1 MFPLGFGETTCC
13 KGVTMFKTLS
23 NRFFVLMLI
32 FGLVAC
38 GGGGSESTSSTS
50 VATAS
55 LVLPQQLEVV
65 TNETE

>member
-1 MFPLGFGETTCC
+1 
-13 KGVTMFKTLS
+13 MFKAITNSFL
-23 NRFFVLMLI
+23 VLMLT
-32 FGLVAC
+32 FGLAAC
-38 GGGGSESTSSTS
+38 GGGGDGGSGASSPQ

>member
-1 MFPLGFGETTCC
+1 
-13 KGVTMFKTLS
+13 MFKAMINS
-23 NRFFVLMLI
+23 FVVLMLT
-32 FGLVAC
+32 FGLAAC
-38 GGGGSESTSSTS
+38 GGGSDGGSDGASSPQ